1 MSYITAESATIRR
14 KDGSTVQLIGPPAQ
28 QLYLHRNTQD
38 QSVKWLRLLGG
49 RNEFERSRQQQIVD
63 RLADAERPGRKRV
76 LLIGDSI
83 RMRLRDT
90 TGYGLHAY
98 DRLIDHVNLTHI
110 PHNTGG
116 TIAVLDY
123 LGDWLSCRPDI
134 VHINAG
140 LHDLAT
146 TPPGAPPHPWHKAPE
161 NYAENLRRIVA
172 IIRSAGVEDIVWAL
186 NTPVHDQWHT
196 TDRKLHRLNKDVIL
210 YNQIATEVMAELN
223 LPVNDL
229 FQPIMDAGLETCLM
243 RDGVHLRHTGS
254 ALLGRIVADRI
265 LTMC

>member
-1 MSYITAESATIRR
+1 MRYIAAEEATIRM
-14 KDGSTVQLIGPPAQ
+14 KDGSTQRLQGEAAQ
-28 QLYLHRNTQD
+28 KLCLQRTIKRQGD
-38 QSVKWLRLLGG
+38 KRLRLLGG
-49 RNEFERSRQQQIVD
+49 RNEFEQSRQQQIVD

-83 RMRLRDT
+83 RMRLCNT

-98 DRLIDHVNLTHI
+98 DRLIDYVNLSHI

-116 TIAVLDY
+116 TIGVLDY
-123 LGDWLSCRPDI
+123 LNDWLSCQPDI

-146 TPPGAPPHPWHKAPE
+146 APPGAPPRPYHQSP
-161 NYAENLRRIVA
+161 NSYAKNLRRI
-172 IIRSAGVEDIVWAL
+172 IEMINIAGVKTTIWAL

-196 TDRKLHRLNKDVIL
+196 TDRKLHRLTKDVFL
-210 YNQIATEVMAELN
+210 YNRIAVEVMTELDI
-223 LPVNDL
+223 PINDL
-229 FQPIMDAGLETCLM
+229 FQPILDAGLETCLM
-243 RDGVHLRHTGS
+243 RDGVHLAHTGS

-265 LTMC
+265 LKMC

>member
-14 KDGSTVQLIGPPAQ
+14 KDGSTRHLDGQAAQ
-28 QLYLHRNTQD
+28 ALYLHRNIHG
-38 QSVKWLRLLGG
+38 QSYKRLHLLGG

-63 RLADAERPGRKRV
+63 RLAEAERPGRKRV

-83 RMRLRDT
+83 RMRIRDT

-98 DRLIDHVNLTHI
+98 DRLIDHLNLIHI

-116 TIAVLDY
+116 TIGVLDY
-123 LGDWLSCRPDI
+123 IDDWLSSRPDL
-134 VHINAG
+134 VHVNAG

-146 TPPGAPPHPWHKAPE
+146 APPGAPPHPWHQPPE
-161 NYAENLRRIVA
+161 QYAENLRRIVA
-172 IIRSAGVEDIVWAL
+172 IIRDAGVEEIVWAL

-196 TDRKLHRLNKDVIL
+196 TDRKLHRLNKDVTL
-210 YNQIATEVMAELN
+210 YNQIAAEIMAELDI
-223 LPVNDL
+223 PINDL
-229 FQPIMDAGLETCLM
+229 FQPILEAGLETCLM
-243 RDGVHLRHTGS
+243 RDGVHLTHTGS

-265 LTMC
+265 LES

>member
-1 MSYITAESATIRR
+1 MSYITAESATIHR
-14 KDGSTVQLIGPPAQ
+14 KDGSTVQLDAPTAQ
-28 QLYLHRNTQD
+28 RLYLHRNTQD

-63 RLADAERPGRKRV
+63 RLADAERPDRKRV

-98 DRLIDHVNLTHI
+98 AHLLDQVNLTHI

-116 TIAVLDY
+116 TTAVLQF
-123 LGDWLSCRPDI
+123 LKDWLSCRPDI

-146 TPPGAPPHPWHKAPE
+146 AAPGALLHRSYNPPDT
-161 NYAENLRRIVA
+161 YAKNLRQ
-172 IIRSAGVEDIVWAL
+172 IIEMINVAGVRTTIWAL
-186 NTPVHDQWHT
+186 NTP
-196 TDRKLHRLNKDVIL
+196 K
-210 YNQIATEVMAELN
+210 
-223 LPVNDL
+223 PVYL
-229 FQPIMDAGLETCLM
+229 WTLKGY
-243 RDGVHLRHTGS
+243 G
-254 ALLGRIVADRI
+254 
-265 LTMC
+265 

>member
-1 MSYITAESATIRR
+1 MSYITAELATIRR
-14 KDGSTVQLIGPPAQ
+14 KDGSTVQLNGPFAQ
-28 QLYLHRNTQD
+28 RLYLHRNAQD

-63 RLADAERPGRKRV
+63 RLADAEAPGRKRV

-83 RMRLRDT
+83 RMRLRDS

-98 DRLIDHVNLTHI
+98 EHLLDHVNLTHI

-116 TIAVLDY
+116 TTPVLEY
-123 LGDWLSCRPDI
+123 LNDWLSCRPDI

-146 TPPGAPPHPWHKAPE
+146 SATGAYPHRSYNPLDK
-161 NYAENLRRIVA
+161 YANNLRQ
-172 IIRSAGVEDIVWAL
+172 IIEMINIAGVETTIWAL

-196 TDRKLHRLNKDVIL
+196 TDRKLHRLTKDVVL
-210 YNQIATEVMAELN
+210 YNQIAAEVMAELDI
-223 LPVNDL
+223 PINDL
-229 FQPIMDAGLETCLM
+229 HQPMLDAGLETCLM
-243 RDGVHLRHTGS
+243 RDGVHLTHTGS
-254 ALLGRIVADRI
+254 ALLGRIVMDRI

>member
-14 KDGSTVQLIGPPAQ
+14 KDGSTVQLNGPPAQ
-28 QLYLHRNTQD
+28 RLYLHRNTQD

-63 RLADAERPGRKRV
+63 RLADAEAPGRKRV

-83 RMRLRDT
+83 RMRLRDS

-98 DRLIDHVNLTHI
+98 DRLIDRVNLTHI
-110 PHNTGG
+110 PHNAGG
-116 TIAVLDY
+116 TTPVLEY
-123 LGDWLSCRPDI
+123 LNDWLSCRPDI

-146 TPPGAPPHPWHKAPE
+146 AAPGAPPHRSYVAPE
-161 NYAENLRRIVA
+161 TYAKNLRRI
-172 IIRSAGVEDIVWAL
+172 IEMINIAGVQTTIWAL
-186 NTPVHDQWHT
+186 NTPIHDQWHT
-196 TDRKLHRLNKDVIL
+196 TGRNLLRLNKNVTV

-223 LPVNDL
+223 IPVNDL
-229 FQPIMDAGLETCLM
+229 FQPIIEAGLETCLM
-243 RDGVHLRHTGS
+243 RDGVHLTHTGS

-265 LTMC
+265 LES

>member
-1 MSYITAESATIRR
+1 MRYFAAESATIRM
-14 KDGSTVQLIGPPAQ
+14 KDGSTRHLEGEAAQ
-28 QLYLHRNTQD
+28 ALYLHRNAHGLGY
-38 QSVKWLRLLGG
+38 KRLHLLGG

-63 RLADAERPGRKRV
+63 RLAEAERPGRKRV

-83 RMRLRDT
+83 RMRIRDS

-98 DRLIDHVNLTHI
+98 DRLIDHFNLTHI

-116 TIAVLDY
+116 TIAVLNH
-123 LGDWLSCRPDI
+123 LEDWLMSRPDV
-134 VHINAG
+134 VHVNAG

-146 TPPGAPPHPWHKAPE
+146 AAPGAPPYPWNKPPE
-161 NYAENLRRIVA
+161 QYADSLRRIIA
-172 IIRSAGVEDIVWAL
+172 IIRDAGVEEIVWAL

-196 TDRKLHRLNKDVIL
+196 TSRQLHRLNKDVTV
-210 YNQIATEVMAELN
+210 YNQVATEVMAKLN
-223 LPVNDL
+223 IPVNDL
-229 FQPIMDAGLETCLM
+229 FQPILEAGLETCLL
-243 RDGVHLRHTGS
+243 RDGVHLTHTGS